1 MQRYSKNLANNNYG
15 EKSWHKVVPNHRL
28 HQFAGKQGIG
38 RRTAL
43 KMRREKDAK
52 ERRIRMEYSHG
63 LCERLIAH
71 FTFAPGDIP
80 PGFSGFRE
88 KEGLSLAEFR
98 SFLGNEEFRAAAE
111 EAEERLREIL
121 AEY

>member
-1 MQRYSKNLANNNYG
+1 
-15 EKSWHKVVPNHRL
+15 
-28 HQFAGKQGIG
+28 
-38 RRTAL
+38 
-43 KMRREKDAK
+43 
-52 ERRIRMEYSHG
+52 MEYSHG

-111 EAEERLREIL
+111 EAEERYLDTLTAGALLKKYDATFVRHLLEAAAKRREGSAAPPLTVEIRVV
-121 AEY
+121 E